1 MTRDLLSSAGFV
13 FFLCQNYHWVDL
25 LFSPNGESTFL
36 FDSSAGIIPD
46 YELKYWQRNISDG
59 LIEAG
64 YCAIT
69 QTTVDIPQQPNT

>member
-1 MTRDLLSSAGFV
+1 MTRDSLSSAGFV
-13 FFLCQNYHWVDL
+13 FLLCQNYHWAGL

-36 FDSSAGIIPD
+36 FNSSAGIIPD

-64 YCAIT
+64 
-69 QTTVDIPQQPNT
+69 